1 MSELDVYDDFQHYK
15 YYNGESENPFCGKDE
30 NPLNFLN
37 PKVLFWHYEK
47 HYHFSQDSGHK
58 DLKSFIKHLIVNKL
72 SEYHRNTDEL
82 QEMYYNNS
90 IK

>member
-15 YYNGESENPFCGKDE
+15 YYNGESENPFFDKDE

-37 PKVLFWHYEK
+37 PKALFWHYEK
-47 HYHFSQDSGHK
+47 HYHFSQDSRHK
-58 DLKSFIKHLIVNKL
+58 DLKTYIKYLIDNKL

-82 QEMYYNNS
+82 LEMYYNNS